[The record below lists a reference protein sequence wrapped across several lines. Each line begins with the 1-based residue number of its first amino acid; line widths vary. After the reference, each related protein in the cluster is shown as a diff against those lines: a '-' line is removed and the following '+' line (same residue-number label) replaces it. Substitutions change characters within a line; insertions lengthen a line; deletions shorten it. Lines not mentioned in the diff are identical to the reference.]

1 MSVYG
6 LRHTAAKQREMTGG
20 RGVITTSGPE
30 EMAKAHLVTLGE
42 CSRASAACHPDRSVL
57 GERSESKSA

>member
-1 MSVYG
+1 
-6 LRHTAAKQREMTGG
+6 MTGG